1 MAEQQSEGLAPDDIR
16 VRNLEE
22 SDLDA
27 IVKIDELA
35 MGHARPDFYRPRVA
49 QACRDQQHHP
59 TLVAVVGTE
68 VVGFL
73 MATMQRGEFGRPEPT
88 AVIDAVG
95 VHREHRRRKVAR
107 ALMDRLLSDVRALGV
122 ETVRT
127 EVEWNDFDLVR
138 FFSSQGFAPA
148 YRILLERA
156 P

>member
-1 MAEQQSEGLAPDDIR
+1 MAEQHSEGLAPNDVR

-22 SDLDA
+22 TDLDA
-27 IVKIDELA
+27 IEKIDELA
-35 MGHARPDFYRPRVA
+35 MGHARPDFYRPRVT
-49 QACRDQQHHP
+49 QACRDRERHP
-59 TLVAVVGTE
+59 TLVAVVGDE

-95 VHREHRRRKVAR
+95 VHRDHRRRKVAR
-107 ALMDRLLSDVRALGV
+107 ALMDKLLLDVRALGAQA
-122 ETVRT
+122 VRT

>member
-1 MAEQQSEGLAPDDIR
+1 MAHPTEGLAPDDIL

-22 SDLDA
+22 ADLDS

-35 MGHARPDFYRPRVA
+35 MGHARPDFYRTRIGVA
-49 QACRDQQHHP
+49 LRDREKHP
-59 TLVAVVGTE
+59 TLVAVVDKE

-73 MATMQRGEFGRPEPT
+73 MATMQRGEFGRPEAT

-95 VHREHRRRKVAR
+95 VHRDHRRRKVAR
-107 ALMDRLLSDVRALGV
+107 ALMDKLLLDVRALGAS
-122 ETVRT
+122 TVRT

-148 YRILLERA
+148 YRILLERS